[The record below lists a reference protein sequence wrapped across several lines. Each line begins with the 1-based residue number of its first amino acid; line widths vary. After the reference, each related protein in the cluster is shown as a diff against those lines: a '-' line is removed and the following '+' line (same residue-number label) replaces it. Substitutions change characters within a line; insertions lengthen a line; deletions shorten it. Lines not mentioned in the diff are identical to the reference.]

1 MSPIMA
7 PVDFLAD
14 LPIYETEK
22 PYWLYPLAGS
32 DDKIMTNV
40 VMEPKHVEINDA
52 RKLAPQ
58 LEKNGFEIHR
68 HKTRCSQ
75 FATVE
80 DIERYKQETAEL
92 LRAVIPNVEHVVV
105 YNATLRRNQPQT
117 ENLEIDVE
125 DPLLVNAPA
134 TAVHIDATPKSG
146 PEIVMRHL
154 DDAIIQQYTKP
165 GFAFSVIN
173 TWRTL
178 VPALEDC
185 PLALCDY
192 QTIDFDDLIP
202 ADRVY
207 PHLVGEIFY
216 AKFNPGQRWYW
227 TPRQETDEIYVFV
240 NYRAGNRP
248 SASFCPHV
256 SFQNPNCPSNAPA
269 RQSIE
274 TRSVVVT
281 RTS

>member
-165 GFAFSVIN
+165 GFAFSVIKLSARLTGSLIGLLAN
-173 TWRTL
+173 HSKYM
-178 VPALEDC
+178 EDS
-185 PLALCDY
+185 
-192 QTIDFDDLIP
+192 
-202 ADRVY
+202 
-207 PHLVGEIFY
+207 
-216 AKFNPGQRWYW
+216 
-227 TPRQETDEIYVFV
+227 
-240 NYRAGNRP
+240 RP
-248 SASFCPHV
+248 SPRGL
-256 SFQNPNCPSNAPA
+256 P
-269 RQSIE
+269 
-274 TRSVVVT
+274 TRPM
-281 RTS
+281 